1 VPEDVSV
8 VGFDDIPE
16 SAYLNPA
23 LTTIRQDFKAVG
35 QRAIELVIATLDGST
50 LDVPLLAPKLI
61 IRDSTAT
68 TQESA

>member
-1 VPEDVSV
+1 VSV
-8 VGFDDIPE
+8 IGFDDIPE

-35 QRAIELVIATLDGST
+35 RRAIELVITTLGGST
-50 LDVPLLAPKLI
+50 LDVPLLSPELI

-68 TQESA
+68 IQECS